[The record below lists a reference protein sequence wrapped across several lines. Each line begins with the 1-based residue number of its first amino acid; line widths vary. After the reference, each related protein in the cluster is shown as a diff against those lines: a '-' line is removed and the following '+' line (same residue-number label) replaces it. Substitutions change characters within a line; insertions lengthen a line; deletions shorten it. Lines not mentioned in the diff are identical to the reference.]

1 VTARVQRRMRAVCTT
16 GLLVVIASTAAY
28 AADVS
33 VTHTRV
39 MDARTDNENGNP
51 DDDNYGVIVDRLNVG
66 ASAPGFSVETRIDAN
81 GFIFPPTEQFETQ
94 IRMERLTARA
104 SLLDVQLELGDFYE
118 QIGRGIAL
126 SVRKLPEA
134 GVDVSIFG
142 ARARYE
148 GDAIAYTAF
157 GGVANT
163 ANIDMVSMHAV
174 EDQHDV
180 LAGGLFELFPVA
192 GVRTGTYAVLNQ
204 PEETILPDIPDRSL
218 TTGGYLDLPAVVD
231 FASGY
236 VEAMVQ
242 QRVLAGTP
250 QVGSAALVEGELR
263 FFDAVLNTELLLLN
277 NFDQKGSR
285 NTALGARFD
294 YNRPPTLER
303 IDQEVINNR
312 DLVGARVRG
321 EYFFFDWNTLLYA
334 NGVVRLNEPGEDSEL
349 YQTHVFGG
357 FEYTFDDGGSRLN
370 GAIGYRHEQQPT
382 QAVAVKTMSHF
393 DIDYVQA
400 LGAGVAL
407 HLTSNTQFRTLEQRG
422 YFWGSTF
429 LGLEKAGLGGATFE
443 LGYDGFDPSPG
454 VRNVFYAV
462 ITNYELSER
471 ITLQGIAG
479 NQRGGIKC
487 VSGVCREWPAFSGV
501 RGTMIMRF

>member
-1 VTARVQRRMRAVCTT
+1 VIARARTLTLACALVVLSSSSSRAV
-16 GLLVVIASTAAY
+16 
-28 AADVS
+28 DVS

-39 MDARTDNENGNP
+39 MDSRTDNENGNP
-51 DDDNYGVIVDRLNVG
+51 DDDDYGVVVDRLNVG
-66 ASAPGFSVETRIDAN
+66 AQADGYSVETRIDAN
-81 GFIFPPTEQFETQ
+81 GFIQPPTEQFQTQ
-94 IRMERLTARA
+94 IRMERLTARSTFA
-104 SLLDVQLELGDFYE
+104 GVQLELGDFYE
-118 QIGRGIAL
+118 QLGRGIAL

-142 ARARYE
+142 ARARSE
-148 GDAIAYTAF
+148 GEHLAYTLF

-174 EDQHDV
+174 KDTHDI
-180 LAGGLFELFPVA
+180 LAGGLVELFPA
-192 GVRTGTYAVLNQ
+192 DGVRTGTYALLNQ
-204 PEETILPDIPDRSL
+204 PQETILPGLVDRSL
-218 TTGGYLDLPAVVD
+218 TSGGYVDMPALVD
-231 FASGY
+231 FAGAY
-236 VEAMVQ
+236 VEAIVQ
-242 QRVLAGTP
+242 QRVLAGQP
-250 QVGSAALVEGELR
+250 QIGSAALVEGELR
-263 FFDAVLNTELLLLN
+263 FFDAVVNTELMLLN
-277 NFDQKGSR
+277 DFDQKGSR

-312 DLVGARVRG
+312 DLVGARLRG
-321 EYFFFDWNTLLYA
+321 EYFFFDWDTLLYG
-334 NGVVRLNEPGEDSEL
+334 NVVVRLNEPGEASEL

-357 FEYTFDDGGSRLN
+357 FEFTFDAGASRLA
-370 GAIGYRHEQQPT
+370 GAVGYRHEQQPT
-382 QAVAVKTMSHF
+382 QTVAVKTMSHF

-407 HLTSNTQFRTLEQRG
+407 HFTSNTQFRTLEQRG

-429 LGLEKAGLGGATFE
+429 LGLEKTGLGGATFE

-454 VRNVFYAV
+454 VRNVFYAGIV
-462 ITNYELSER
+462 NYELSER